1 MGFFS
6 SLWGKNSENGKN
18 TQNNT
23 PTVQQPRMTEAQRHD
38 AFVQSLRENTANG
51 KYGPVP
57 TQSTARKAA
66 TGSSEDGGRDRGD
79 DPGAPG
85 SQGRESGLKFGT
97 SKSVSASQGSGKGRG
112 AGLGQGGGRSG
123 GGHGPGGHGGH
134 GSGGLVCSVRQTCF
148 NRKGETTM
156 FESALG
162 NLCIVICGM
171 TVLLSAFF
179 IWRTETLPNRLIVAA
194 AAALV
199 LIFRWQISMMIY
211 QFVASI
217 FTLVA
222 LFVGVVLLCALPFV
236 LIRLFLH

>member
-66 TGSSEDGGRDRGD
+66 TGSSEDGRDRGD

-112 AGLGQGGGRSG
+112 AGLGQGCGRSG

-134 GSGGLVCSVRQTCF
+134 GSGGHGGHSGGHDHGGR
-148 NRKGETTM
+148 
-156 FESALG
+156 
-162 NLCIVICGM
+162 
-171 TVLLSAFF
+171 
-179 IWRTETLPNRLIVAA
+179 
-194 AAALV
+194 
-199 LIFRWQISMMIY
+199 
-211 QFVASI
+211 
-217 FTLVA
+217 
-222 LFVGVVLLCALPFV
+222 
-236 LIRLFLH
+236 

>member
-23 PTVQQPRMTEAQRHD
+23 PTVQQPRMTEAQRHN

-66 TGSSEDGGRDRGD
+66 ATTMA
-79 DPGAPG
+79 GAETFLRF
-85 SQGRESGLKFGT
+85 SN
-97 SKSVSASQGSGKGRG
+97 
-112 AGLGQGGGRSG
+112 RS
-123 GGHGPGGHGGH
+123 PT
-134 GSGGLVCSVRQTCF
+134 GGLVCSVRQTCF